1 MQGLETRNVLIT
13 GASSGI
19 GRAVALAL
27 AEAGAFL
34 HLVGRDESRLT
45 EVQREAQAK
54 GTQADVHVSDLA
66 DDASLAALV
75 SQVHKEL
82 RALDILV
89 HSAGVVSLGKVAEAP
104 IDDLDWQYRVN
115 LRAPYLL
122 TQKLLPLL
130 KAARGQVV
138 FVNSGAG
145 LRANALWSQYAASKH
160 GLKALADSLR
170 QEVRSDGVR
179 VVSVYPGRTASPMQ
193 QRVRQLEGGDYDPDA
208 FVQPEDVAA
217 QLVAALA
224 LPPRAEVTDLSVRP
238 GPG

>member
-1 MQGLETRNVLIT
+1 MNGLDTRNVLIT

-34 HLVGRDESRLT
+34 HLVGRDEGRLA

-54 GTQADVHVSDLA
+54 GTQADMHLCDLA
-66 DDASLAALV
+66 DDASLEALV

-89 HSAGVVSLGKVAEAP
+89 HSAGVVSLGAVAEAP
-104 IDDLDWQYRVN
+104 IEELDWQYRVN
-115 LRAPYLL
+115 LRAPYFL

-145 LRANALWSQYAASKH
+145 LRANALWSQYATTKH

-170 QEVRSDGVR
+170 QEVRGDGVR

-193 QRVRQLEGGDYDPDA
+193 RRVRMFEGADYDPGA

-217 QLVAALA
+217 QLVSALA
-224 LPPRAEVTDLSVRP
+224 LPPRAEVTDLSIRP